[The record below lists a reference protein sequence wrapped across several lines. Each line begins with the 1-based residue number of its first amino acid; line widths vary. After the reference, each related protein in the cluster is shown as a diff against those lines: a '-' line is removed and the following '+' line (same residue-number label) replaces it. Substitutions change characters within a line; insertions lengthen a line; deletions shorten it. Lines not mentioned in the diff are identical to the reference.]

1 MRAREIEL
9 RGVSKSFGPVQAVR
23 LIDLRLDA
31 GEFLTLL
38 GPSGCGKTT
47 LLRLVAGLESVS
59 SGTILV
65 GGKDVTGLPPHRRD
79 TGIMFQDYA
88 LFPHKTI
95 AENIAYGLKMR
106 GVARDVREAST
117 RDWLERID
125 LADMGARLPHQLSGG
140 QRQRVALAR
149 SLIVSPGALLLDE
162 PLGALDANLRR
173 QLQGELRHAHQELGL
188 TFLYV
193 THDQEE
199 AIALSDRIAVMKHG
213 AIEQLGS
220 PREIYDRPET
230 GFVAR
235 FVGRCNILPA
245 LVLERRRDL
254 ALCEAGS
261 LGRLLARVPAEV
273 EPGDRVSF
281 ALRHE
286 AVSIGHRRETPP
298 EVNGSVLA
306 VQDVRFLGSGHRIEA
321 VSPDGTVLSLE
332 FSRRGA
338 PDPIPAAGDA
348 IVLRWEA
355 DDLSALRNE

>member
-1 MRAREIEL
+1 MRAREVEL
-9 RGVSKSFGPVQAVR
+9 RGVSKSFGPVVAVR
-23 LIDLRLDA
+23 PLDLRVEA

-59 SGTILV
+59 TGSIHV
-65 GGKDVTGLPPHRRD
+65 GGREVTDQPPHLRE

-106 GVARDVREAST
+106 GVGRPEREAAT
-117 RDWLERID
+117 RDWLQRIG
-125 LADMGARLPHQLSGG
+125 LAGMGGRRPEQLSGG

-149 SLIVSPGALLLDE
+149 SLIVRPGALLLDE
-162 PLGALDANLRR
+162 PLGALDASLRR
-173 QLQGELRHAHQELGL
+173 QLQGELRRVHREVGL

-199 AIALSDRIAVMKHG
+199 AIALSDRIAVMNAG

-220 PREIYDRPET
+220 PREIYDRPAS

-235 FVGRCNILPA
+235 FVGRCNILA
-245 LVLERRRDL
+245 AVVTERRGEVC
-254 ALCEAGS
+254 LCDAGA
-261 LGRLLARVPAEV
+261 LGRLRARVAGAPA
-273 EPGDRVSF
+273 PGSRVAF

-286 AVSIGHRRETPP
+286 APTLLPAGPLP
-298 EVNGSVLA
+298 EHNRAVLSVR
-306 VQDVRFLGSGHRIEA
+306 DVRFLGSGHRLEA
-321 VSPDGTVLSLE
+321 AAADGTTLALDLG
-332 FSRRGA
+332 RRDLPEPLPAIGDEVILHWREEDLA
-338 PDPIPAAGDA
+338 LLGDP
-348 IVLRWEA
+348 
-355 DDLSALRNE
+355 